1 MMKIKLLCFLILCA
15 FANEVSA
22 QKDQR
27 VSYTAHQTASDIK
40 IDGRIDTT
48 WHSDQWSESW
58 RDIVTGEVGLY
69 RTRFKS
75 AWDKQNLYFLVE
87 AIDPDI
93 SSSMDTNHA
102 PLFKYDHTIELFL
115 DPHGDQRNYYELQ
128 INAQGARW
136 ELTLDKPY
144 SSGGKASSPNELE
157 NMKYAIGINGTI
169 NDASD
174 IDHSWIVEI
183 AIPWTSMDKLDITS
197 TQPFPDMR
205 INLSRVFQHDDDV
218 DTPGQYWLWQ
228 PMGEFNIHKPED
240 WGFLQF
246 R

>member
-1 MMKIKLLCFLILCA
+1 MMKVKLLCFLMFCA

-22 QKDQR
+22 QQDQR
-27 VSYTAHQTASDIK
+27 VSYTAHQAVAKIH
-40 IDGRIDTT
+40 IDGQMDTT
-48 WHSDQWSESW
+48 WHSDQWSKNW
-58 RDIVTGEVGLY
+58 KDIVTGEDGLY

-75 AWDKQNLYFLVE
+75 TWDEDYLYFLVE

-93 SSSMDTNHA
+93 SASIDTNHA
-102 PLFKYDHTIELFL
+102 PLFKYDHIIELFL

-128 INAQGARW
+128 INALGARW

-144 SSGGKASSPNELE
+144 AQGGKASSPNQLDHLR
-157 NMKYAIGINGTI
+157 YAIGINGTL

-183 AIPWTSMDKLDITS
+183 AIPWSSLDKIDVTSAL
-197 TQPFPDMR
+197 PHPDMR
-205 INLSRVFQHDDDV
+205 INLSRVFQDDKDV
-218 DTPGQYWLWQ
+218 DTPGKYWLWQ
-228 PMGEFNIHKPED
+228 PMGAFNIHKPDD
-240 WGFLQF
+240 WGLLQF